1 MAMMNKFIRFDPKR
15 SPRVKSGF
23 PNMATELMPVA
34 SSGSEV
40 IVARSTTPIQMRPS
54 PVFSAMMSPYLDSF
68 VPATSKIARQITNF
82 IQTSAVSYACLLHQ
96 NNIIFR
102 CAGVEAMAQDDNGAV
117 NSISASCFWWI
128 AACAATSLAIGT
140 LNGLQLT

>member
-34 SSGSEV
+34 NSGSEV
-40 IVARSTTPIQMRPS
+40 IVARSNTPIQMRPS

-82 IQTSAVSYACLLHQ
+82 TQTSAVSYVWLLYQ
-96 NNIIFR
+96 NNITFW
-102 CAGVEAMAQDDNGAV
+102 CAGAEAMAQDGTGAV
-117 NSISASCFWWI
+117 NSISASSFLRI
-128 AACAATSLAIGT
+128 AT
-140 LNGLQLT
+140 